1 MFPLPIPH
9 ESRTDPCQFIP
20 DCEDRHGAGERMW
33 GIMSMLRITQ
43 GKLAGKTLG
52 EVAPPW
58 QEKWVKTLYGSTDDN
73 GRRTYDEAFLLIA
86 KKQGKSTISGML
98 AIAHTIAFPEN
109 RGVGIILADSK
120 EQAGLVYDSMAST
133 VEADPFLAEQFHVRR
148 YRADIIHRETQTHLK
163 AVAAEFAAVVG
174 QIPSFYIVDELHL
187 LGLKPKGGQLV
198 KQLSSGIAVRD
209 NPLGIYITTAPVGH
223 ASGIYTSTYNRAHRI
238 LDGDTEGERML
249 PVCFEMPPDADVD
262 DSSFWWMANPSM
274 GYTISEEWLV
284 REHRIAKQD
293 PDPGTYANF
302 LSQHLN
308 IHAQERLGVDRWIPT
323 DVWDAFAVEGVT
335 LDFIKRECSPIF
347 ASVDAGYRGDA
358 SCLLVMGQHSDG
370 TWKLWDHQWLHAD
383 AYNAAKDKVPYDD
396 FIEAGELTVGERENQ
411 DAVEIYAEIRKLHQT
426 GQLVAVGVDPAKL
439 KSLVLKMEDSGI
451 VVYSVPQGWKLNPH
465 IIETERMIYS
475 GEIEHAGG
483 PMLRWNFANCHLAER
498 GQARALT
505 KPAEI
510 QSGGSGGALSKID
523 GAVCVVMAVAVA
535 TDPENALGLTGSG
548 ELLLV

>member
-1 MFPLPIPH
+1 MFPLPVPH
-9 ESRTDPCQFIP
+9 EERTDPCQFIP

-33 GIMSMLRITQ
+33 RIMSMLRITQ

-58 QEKWVKTLYGSTDDN
+58 QEKWIRALYGTTEDD
-73 GRRTYDEAFLLIA
+73 GSRTYDEAFLLIA

-133 VEADPFLAEQFHVRR
+133 VEADPFLADQFHVRR

-198 KQLSSGIAVRD
+198 KQLSSGIAVRE

-238 LDGDTEGERML
+238 LEGNAEGERML

-262 DSSFWWMANPSM
+262 DSSLWWMANPSM
-274 GYTISEEWLV
+274 NYTITEEWLI

-293 PDPGTYANF
+293 PDPGTLANF

-308 IHAQERLGVDRWIPT
+308 IHAQERMGIDRWLPT
-323 DVWDAFAVEGVT
+323 DVWDAFAFPDIVT
-335 LDFIKRECSPIF
+335 LDYIKRECSPIF
-347 ASVDAGYRGDA
+347 ASVDAGYRGDP
-358 SCLLVMGQHSDG
+358 SCLLVMGKHSDG

-383 AYNAAKDKVPYDD
+383 AYKGGREKAPYDE
-396 FIEAGELTVGERENQ
+396 FVEAGELTVGETENQ
-411 DAVEIYAEIRKLHQT
+411 DVVEIYAEILALHRT

-439 KSLVLKMEDSGI
+439 KSLTLKMEDQGI
-451 VVYSVPQGWKLNPH
+451 LVYSVPQGWKLNPH
-465 IIETERMIYS
+465 IIEAERMIYS
-475 GEIEHAGG
+475 GEIEHHGG
-483 PMLRWNFANCHLAER
+483 PMLRWNFQNALLAER
-498 GQARALT
+498 GQAKALT
-505 KPAEI
+505 KPSDL
-510 QSGGSGGALSKID
+510 QGGSGTNKID
-523 GAVCVVMAVAVA
+523 GAVCVVMCVAVA
-535 TDPENALGLTGSG
+535 TDPENALGLTGVG